1 MHVSK
6 EGVQR
11 LGGRFVEIAGR
22 LVGEQQ
28 RRTHHERARHRDTL
42 LFSTRQHAGPM
53 REPIAEPDAAQQV
66 FRARPRLVH
75 RDPGDPHRHLGVL
88 GGVELREQMMELE
101 HEADLSVAERD
112 DLLIGQRRD
121 LGARDGDGSL
131 VDAIQTAEHV
141 QQRALSDARRTD
153 DRDHLARV
161 DLQIE
166 IAQHD
171 ERTSGDVVAFD
182 DAAGVD

>member
-1 MHVSK
+1 
-6 EGVQR
+6 
-11 LGGRFVEIAGR
+11 
-22 LVGEQQ
+22 
-28 RRTHHERARHRDTL
+28 
-42 LFSTRQHAGPM
+42 
-53 REPIAEPDAAQQV
+53 
-66 FRARPRLVH
+66 
-75 RDPGDPHRHLGVL
+75 
-88 GGVELREQMMELE
+88 MELE

-121 LGARDGDGSL
+121 LGARDRDGSL
-131 VDAIQTAEHV
+131 VDAIETAEHV
-141 QQRALSDARRTD
+141 QQRALSDARRAD